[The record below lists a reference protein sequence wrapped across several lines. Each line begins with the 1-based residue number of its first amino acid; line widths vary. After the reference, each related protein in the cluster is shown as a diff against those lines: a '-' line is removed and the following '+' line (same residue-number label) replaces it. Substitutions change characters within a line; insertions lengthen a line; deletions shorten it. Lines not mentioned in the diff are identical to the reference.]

1 MQIGPEAFL
10 TDRSGPVEYKF
21 SRQAER
27 NRAAKVAER
36 PETDTVRKLPKAAS
50 GAAETSGGEA
60 TSQTK
65 PSHFAAL
72 LDPPLVLAIQSNP
85 EPAPRLNAQI
95 APLSTARTQIERLYD
110 QRHPSFDYGQTVSDP
125 DATMK
130 GHSAAYREFLTK
142 AEAVVEQ
149 MTGMD
154 ETGLLEMRF
163 TVSGPHVDIGDRLK
177 ALMNQTTTPA
187 VTQQI
192 ETALAARDRI
202 NGWLAENT
210 AEHGAITEKGAA
222 YAFAAASKAYQADTG
237 LDRDTAM
244 NTGAD
249 EGNRFHLSV
258 ARAAYNHYGVNPM
271 TPADATERFG
281 DAGVFSFA
289 SR

>member
-1 MQIGPEAFL
+1 MPEPTTAQK
-10 TDRSGPVEYKF
+10 THRETNG
-21 SRQAER
+21 
-27 NRAAKVAER
+27 AAK
-36 PETDTVRKLPKAAS
+36 TT
-50 GAAETSGGEA
+50 GAEA
-60 TSQTK
+60 TSPPRT
-65 PSHFAAL
+65 SHPKAL
-72 LDPPLVLAIQSNP
+72 LAPPLILAIQSNP
-85 EPAPRLNAQI
+85 ELGPRLNAEI
-95 APLSTARTQIERLYD
+95 APLTVGRTHIERLYD
-110 QRHPSFDYGQTVSDP
+110 QRHASFDYGHVVSDP
-125 DATMK
+125 DAALK
-130 GHSAAYREFLTK
+130 IHEESYQEFLAD

-149 MTGMD
+149 MNGMD

-163 TVSGPHVDIGDRLK
+163 TISGPQVDIGDRLK

-187 VTQQI
+187 VTRQI

-210 AEHGAITEKGAA
+210 AEHGAIAEKGAA

-237 LDRDTAM
+237 LNRDAAM

-258 ARAAYNHYGVNPM
+258 ARVAYNQYGVNPM
-271 TPADATERFG
+271 TSADTTERFG